1 MALTPIWGSLAILFL
16 CPLLGGLPLIEWI
29 AYILTGRRLS
39 RLGTGNI
46 SVSAAF
52 YHAGKL
58 VGILAVASE
67 AAKGILAVLL
77 ARAFF
82 EPGSVWEL
90 IALIALVMGRY
101 WVGKGAGTTN
111 VLWGI
116 AVHDWQAALL
126 SVLIGGTSF
135 TIFRDRASGRLVGLF
150 LLALILMLRHPHD
163 LTYGSL
169 AAILAGLLAWIYQK
183 IPDDLDLPQAGA
195 QTESQQVFRFFRGD
209 RALLTLNHQLEA
221 HKVGQK
227 AATLSYLKRLGYPVP
242 DGWIL
247 LPGDDPQLLSEFLHP
262 SPQSPLAVRSS
273 AVGEDTETASAAG
286 QYCTVL
292 NVTSPEKLQAAILDC
307 LASYDRPSA
316 VQYRRDRHLPDAA
329 MAVLLQ
335 MQIRGVFSGVAF
347 SRDPVNPLDPDVVIE
362 ALPGEATRTVSGK
375 VTPEQYRVTVTE
387 ADNQPRTASIQQAA
401 NGDIPPALI
410 EAVALLAREL
420 EQIYHSVPQ
429 DLEWTY
435 DGQQIWLLQA
445 RSITTLQPIWTRKIA
460 AEVIPGVI
468 RPLTWSLNQPL
479 TCGVWGELFTLVL
492 GKRARDL
499 DFNATATLHYQHAYF
514 NATLLGA
521 IFRRMGLP
529 PESLE
534 FLTRGA
540 KFSKPPF
547 ISTLRNVSG
556 LLRLLAR
563 EWNLAQD
570 FAQDDRH
577 SFTPMLQQLAA
588 QSSSELSAAALLAQ
602 CDRLLEVLRRATYYS
617 ILAPLSLA
625 LRQALFQV
633 SPDRLDNR
641 STPEVESLRSLSL
654 LAAEAHS
661 LLSLEG
667 QTPDSWESL
676 VAQLAGHPD
685 GQPILTAFEQWCDRY
700 GYLSDIATDIAVPRW
715 RDNPQHLRDLF
726 LHALTGSREQG
737 TGNRKMRRRGDKI
750 FAFCLLPFAFRSAV
764 QKRLDLK
771 GKTSEVYS
779 RLLAHLRW
787 SFIAL
792 EKIWLRESLL
802 NQAGDI
808 FFLTFPEIR
817 HLVEDVEGSMT
828 ANVSQ
833 LIQQRRSAWE
843 RHQQLPSV
851 PYIVYGNPVTV
862 PVLPPT
868 LSTKQQLQGIAA
880 SPGQAQGRVK
890 ILKNFQAIADIDAQT
905 ILVVPYTDSGW
916 APLLARAG
924 GIIAEVGGSLSHG
937 AIVAREYGIPAVMNV
952 HHATQLLREGQQ
964 VLIDGYAG
972 TVEILAN

>member
-16 CPLLGGLPLIEWI
+16 CPFLGGLPLIEWI

-116 AVHDWQAALL
+116 ALHDWQAALL
-126 SVLIGGTSF
+126 TVLIGGTSF

-169 AAILAGLLAWIYQK
+169 AMVLAGLLAWIYQK
-183 IPDDLDLPQAGA
+183 IPDDLDLPHAGA
-195 QTESQQVFRFFRGD
+195 QTDSQQVFRFFRGD

-242 DGWIL
+242 EGWIL

-335 MQIRGVFSGVAF
+335 VQIRGVFSGVAF
-347 SRDPVNPLDPDVVIE
+347 SRDPVNPLNLDVVIE

-410 EAVALLAREL
+410 EAVALVAREL
-420 EQIYHSVPQ
+420 EQLYHGVPQ

-435 DGQQIWLLQA
+435 DGQQLWLLQA

-468 RPLTWSLNQPL
+468 RPLTWSINQPL
-479 TCGVWGELFTLVL
+479 TCGVWGELFTIVL
-492 GKRARDL
+492 GKQARDL
-499 DFNATATLHYQHAYF
+499 DFNATATLHYQRAYF

-534 FLTRGA
+534 FLTRGV
-540 KFSKPPF
+540 KFSKPPLT
-547 ISTLRNVSG
+547 STLRNVPG

-570 FAQDDRH
+570 FARDDRH
-577 SFTPMLQQLAA
+577 SFTPTLQQLSA
-588 QSSSELSAAALLAQ
+588 QSPSELSPTALLERS
-602 CDRLLEVLRRATYYS
+602 DRLLEVLRRATYYS

-625 LRQALFQV
+625 LRQALFKV

-641 STPEVESLRSLSL
+641 STPEVESLRSLSQ
-654 LAAEAHS
+654 LAAEARS
-661 LLSLEG
+661 LLSLA
-667 QTPDSWESL
+667 QPTPASWESL
-676 VAQLAGHPD
+676 VAQLGQHPD
-685 GQPILTAFEQWCDRY
+685 GQEILAAFEQWCDRY

-726 LHALTGSREQG
+726 LHYLEGNRERG
-737 TGNRKMRRRGDKI
+737 TGNRMDRN
-750 FAFCLLPFAFRSAV
+750 FFPFRSTV

-771 GKTSEVYS
+771 GQVTEVYS

-792 EKIWLRESLL
+792 EKIWLRENLL

-817 HLVEDVEGSMT
+817 HLVEDVEGSMR
-828 ANVSQ
+828 ANISQ

-843 RHQQLPSV
+843 RHQELLSV
-851 PYIVYGNPVTV
+851 PYIVYGNPITI
-862 PVLPPT
+862 PALPTRT
-868 LSTKQQLQGIAA
+868 LATRQQLHGIAA

-890 ILKNFQAIADIDAQT
+890 ILKNFQGIADIDAQT

-964 VLIDGYAG
+964 VLIDGYTG
-972 TVEILAN
+972 TVEVLAN